1 MAKAAGRRVL
11 GVEGR
16 TTDLMD
22 APVDMAMPRGW
33 AAAADD
39 EDTRLWAA
47 LQSGDDS
54 AFDVL
59 VTRHCEKLASVASRL
74 LRNPAD
80 LEEVVQEA
88 FVRAFETRR
97 RYPQVRCV
105 RTWLLRITL
114 NLCNS
119 RRRTAWWRRILL
131 TGDYTGLEPAT
142 RTALLDESGLLD
154 RTLRDAVEALPESL
168 QLPFV
173 LRYTEELSGAEIAA
187 VLGLRESTVWSRIY
201 AARRRLRAELGT
213 LLEIPEEAGGTE

>member
-1 MAKAAGRRVL
+1 
-11 GVEGR
+11 
-16 TTDLMD
+16 MD
-22 APVDMAMPRGW
+22 APIEMAMPRGW

-39 EDTRLWAA
+39 EDARLWAA
-47 LQSGDDS
+47 LQSGDDG
-54 AFDVL
+54 AFNVL
-59 VTRHCEKLASVASRL
+59 VARHCEKLASVASRL

-80 LEEVVQEA
+80 VEEVVQEA

-97 RYPQVRCV
+97 RYPQIRCV

-131 TGDYTGLEPAT
+131 TRDYTGVEPAT
-142 RTALLDESGLLD
+142 QPASVDGALD
-154 RTLRDAVEALPESL
+154 RTLRDAVDALPESL

-187 VLGLRESTVWSRIY
+187 VLALKESTVWSRIY
-201 AARRRLRAELGT
+201 AARRRLRAELGPV
-213 LLEIPEEAGGTE
+213 LEIPEEAGGTE